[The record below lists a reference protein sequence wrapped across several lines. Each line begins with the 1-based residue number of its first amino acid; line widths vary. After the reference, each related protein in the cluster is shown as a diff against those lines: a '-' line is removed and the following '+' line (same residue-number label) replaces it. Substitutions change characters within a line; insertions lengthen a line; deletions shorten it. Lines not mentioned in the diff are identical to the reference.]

1 MCIYIY
7 ELYVRSVCLSVGL
20 YASNVIICD
29 SNIICDVIKYNK
41 KWIFDSYSMVNKTYW
56 TYKNEFVLRQRSNSN
71 PKIIKSLSLD
81 TIQYKKGKNFV

>member
-41 KWIFDSYSMVNKTYW
+41 KWIFDSYSMVNKTIGHI
-56 TYKNEFVLRQRSNSN
+56 RQRSNSN
-71 PKIIKSLSLD
+71 PKIIKSLSFD